1 MPDDKEFPIIRFVDH
16 VLEYAVQRNASDV
29 HFETFANSVLIRLR
43 IDGVL
48 VELPAPVRHLG
59 DAIISRI
66 KTIANL
72 DLAEKRL
79 PQDGHVE
86 RTCLGRSVDFR
97 VSTLPTQYGE
107 SVVLRVLDRD
117 SWHFDLEQT
126 GLAPEILAQLRQILH
141 SGSGIVLATGPTGSG
156 KTTTLYGA
164 LNEINDEETKIVTV
178 EDPVEYETEGMVQV
192 NVRDDVGL
200 TFESALRAF
209 LRHDPDKILVGE
221 LRDTLTARI
230 AIQAALTGHLVL
242 GTLHTND
249 APSSVTRLMDMGID
263 PYLIADTVKGI
274 IAQRLLRKICTNC
287 KTEAP
292 MTPDLMN
299 IAAAHGI
306 EKVFCGRGCENCNNT
321 GYKGRFGIYEWLMID
336 FAIRDGIRKRL
347 PLDKLHELAVQS
359 GLIPLKK
366 AALTALQQ
374 GITTI
379 AEFKK
384 I

>member
-1 MPDDKEFPIIRFVDH
+1 MPDDREFPIIRFVDH

-48 VELPAPVRHLG
+48 VELPAPVRNLG

-79 PQDGHVE
+79 PQDGHIE

-117 SWHFDLEQT
+117 SWHFDLDQM

-141 SGSGIVLATGPTGSG
+141 SGSGIVLTTGPTGSG
-156 KTTTLYGA
+156 KTTTLYSA

-221 LRDTLTARI
+221 LRDALTARI

-249 APSSVTRLMDMGID
+249 APSSITRLIDMEID
-263 PYLIADTVKGI
+263 PYLIADTVRGI
-274 IAQRLLRKICTNC
+274 IAQRLLRKICPHC
-287 KTEAP
+287 KMEVNL
-292 MTPDLMN
+292 TPDM
-299 IAAAHGI
+299 
-306 EKVFCGRGCENCNNT
+306 EKIIGPHDVKKIFCGRGCENCNHT

-336 FAIRDGIRKRL
+336 FPIRDGIRKRL
-347 PLDKLHELAVQS
+347 SLDKFHELAIQN
-359 GLIPLKK
+359 GLVPLKQ
-366 AALTALQQ
+366 AALKALRE
-374 GITTI
+374 GTTTI
-379 AEFKK
+379 TEFEK

>member
-1 MPDDKEFPIIRFVDH
+1 MSDDKEFPIIRFVDH

-48 VELPAPVRHLG
+48 VELPAPVRNLG

-79 PQDGHVE
+79 PQDGHIE

-117 SWHFDLEQT
+117 SWHFDLEQM
-126 GLAPEILAQLRQILH
+126 GLGPEILAQLRQILH

-156 KTTTLYGA
+156 KTTTLYSA

-221 LRDTLTARI
+221 LRDALTARI

-249 APSSVTRLMDMGID
+249 APSSITRLVDMEID

-274 IAQRLLRKICTNC
+274 IAQRLLRKICPDC
-287 KTEAP
+287 KMEAT
-292 MTPDLMN
+292 MTPEAMK
-299 IAAAHGI
+299 IAGPHGVNKI
-306 EKVFCGRGCENCNNT
+306 FCGRGCENCNHT

-336 FAIRDGIRKRL
+336 FTIRDGIRKRL
-347 PLDKLHELAVQS
+347 SLDKFHELAIQN
-359 GLIPLKK
+359 GLTPLKQ
-366 AALTALQQ
+366 AALKALRE
-374 GITTI
+374 GTTTVT
-379 AEFKK
+379 EFGK